1 MPVKLING
9 GTGSLFMDEK
19 TPWNVAHLPNL
30 LNRWDLRHLPG
41 VNAPYLYFGMWGASF
56 AWHVEDVGHVLSK
69 RENRANAH
77 YRWISFQ

>member
-1 MPVKLING
+1 MLNLNMLVKLIDK

-56 AWHVEDVGHVLSK
+56 AWHVEDVSHFSIKK
-69 RENRANAH
+69 RRT
-77 YRWISFQ
+77 S